1 MSQGLDQPQAGFRAP
16 RVPLDLRC
24 VMLGAAAW
32 LAVRGADLLLA
43 WLLKTARP
51 VAQLVDL
58 VARQLDSVAF
68 VGAAFRKGMTA
79 IWGHASLAAEEV
91 EAGGQAAAAK
101 SVFVLE
107 PYALTWWQTLV
118 TALVFVLVWSF
129 FGAAILRTAALKLT
143 RDEPVSLREALRFG
157 GKNCPAF
164 LLAPVLVLLFALFFV
179 ACNALA
185 GLLMSVP
192 LLGTTLFTLVL
203 FPLVL
208 VSSLLIV
215 LAVLGGFVGLPLMWA
230 GIAIEQNGPLE
241 ALSRAFS
248 YIFARPFR
256 FFFGYFLVFVVMS
269 IVVVAGGHFERT
281 VKETL
286 KIGIVSGRLGDLI
299 AKDPGEPDVLQN
311 PFKNSERVEREARG
325 ISDLDNLGRAE
336 WTDYIGFLFMWL
348 LLGAFRLGIQGYALY
363 LFLGGTV
370 SLYLQLRRE
379 VDGTDEEEIY
389 PESEADASP
398 AEEARW
404 VGAQEKGAPPPAG
417 DGGGATA

>member
-32 LAVRGADLLLA
+32 LSVRGTDLLLA
-43 WLLKTARP
+43 YLLKTTRP

-79 IWGHASLAAEEV
+79 IWGYESLAADGI
-91 EAGGQAAAAK
+91 EAGQIVTR
-101 SVFVLE
+101 STFVLE
-107 PYALTWWQTLV
+107 PYDLTWWQTVV
-118 TALVFVLVWSF
+118 TAFVFVLVWSF

-157 GKNCPAF
+157 GRNCPAF

-185 GLLMSVP
+185 GLVMSVP
-192 LLGTTLFTLVL
+192 LLGTTLLVPVL

-286 KIGIVSGRLGDLI
+286 RIGVVNGRLDELI
-299 AKDPGEPDVLQN
+299 AKEPGEPDVLQD
-311 PFKNSERVEREARG
+311 PFKNAGRVEREARG
-325 ISDLDNLGRAE
+325 IGDLDNVGRAE
-336 WTDYIGFLFMWL
+336 WTDYVGFLFMWF
-348 LLGAFRLGIQGYALY
+348 LLGAFKLGIKGYALY

-389 PESEADASP
+389 PESEADASQG
-398 AEEARW
+398 EEARW
-404 VGAQEKGAPPPAG
+404 VGTQEKGAAPPPG
-417 DGGGATA
+417 DGGGGPPA

>member
-32 LAVRGADLLLA
+32 LAIRGADILMA
-43 WLLKTARP
+43 WALKATRP
-51 VAQLVDL
+51 IAQVVDL
-58 VARQLDSVAF
+58 VARQLDSVSF
-68 VGAAFRKGMTA
+68 VGTAFRTGMTA
-79 IWGHASLAAEEV
+79 IWGEQHC
-91 EAGGQAAAAK
+91 
-101 SVFVLE
+101 VLE
-107 PYALTWWQTLV
+107 WWEILF
-118 TALVFVLVWSF
+118 TAFVFILVWSF

-157 GKNCPAF
+157 AKNCPAL

-185 GLLMSVP
+185 GLVMSIPFVGSS
-192 LLGTTLFTLVL
+192 LLALVL

-269 IVVVAGGHFERT
+269 NVVVAGAHFERT

-286 KIGIVSGRLGDLI
+286 KIGVVDGGLDDLI
-299 AKDPGEPDVLQN
+299 AKDSGAPDAVEDTYR
-311 PFKNSERVEREARG
+311 NSGREAREARG
-325 ISDLDNLGRAE
+325 IGDLGNLARAE
-336 WTDYIGFLFMWL
+336 WTDYIGFLFMWFC
-348 LLGAFRLGIQGYALY
+348 LGAFQLGIKGYALY
-363 LFLGGTV
+363 LVLGGTI

-389 PESEADASP
+389 PESEADAG
-398 AEEARW
+398 EEARW
-404 VGAQEKGAPPPAG
+404 VGTQEKGAAPPAA
-417 DGGGATA
+417 DGGGGAKA

>member
-1 MSQGLDQPQAGFRAP
+1 MSQGLDLPQAGFRAP

-24 VMLGAAAW
+24 VILGAAAW
-32 LAVRGADLLLA
+32 LAIRGADLLLA
-43 WLLKTARP
+43 WALKATRP
-51 VAQLVDL
+51 IAQIVDL

-68 VGAAFRKGMTA
+68 VGAAFRTGMTA
-79 IWGHASLAAEEV
+79 IWGEQRCVLEWWEILLAAL
-91 EAGGQAAAAK
+91 A
-101 SVFVLE
+101 FL
-107 PYALTWWQTLV
+107 
-118 TALVFVLVWSF
+118 LVWSF

-157 GKNCPAF
+157 GKNCPSL
-164 LLAPVLVLLFALFFV
+164 LLAPVLVLLFAGFFV

-185 GLLMSVP
+185 GLVMSVP
-192 LLGTTLFTLVL
+192 FVGPSLLGLVL

-215 LAVLGGFVGLPLMWA
+215 LAMLGGFVGLPLMWA

-286 KIGIVSGRLGDLI
+286 KIGVVNAKLDELI
-299 AKDPGEPDVLQN
+299 AKDQDKPDVVQDRFEK
-311 PFKNSERVEREARG
+311 PDRVEREERG
-325 ISDLDNLGRAE
+325 IGDLDNLERAE
-336 WTDYIGFLFMWL
+336 WTNWLGFLLMWL
-348 LLGAFRLGIQGYALY
+348 LLGAFQMGIKGYALY

-398 AEEARW
+398 GEEARW
-404 VGAQEKGAPPPAG
+404 VGAQGKGEAPPAG

>member
-1 MSQGLDQPQAGFRAP
+1 MSQGLDLPQAGFRAP

-32 LAVRGADLLLA
+32 LAIRGADLLLE
-43 WLLKTARP
+43 WLLKTTKP

-58 VARQLDSVAF
+58 VADHLQSIAF
-68 VGAAFRKGMTA
+68 VGPAFRTGMTA
-79 IWGHASLAAEEV
+79 IWGQQECGLAWWETLLTAF
-91 EAGGQAAAAK
+91 
-101 SVFVLE
+101 VFL
-107 PYALTWWQTLV
+107 LI
-118 TALVFVLVWSF
+118 WSF

-157 GKNCPAF
+157 AKNCPSF
-164 LLAPVLVLLFALFFV
+164 LLAPVLVILFAGFFV
-179 ACNALA
+179 LCNALA
-185 GLLMSVP
+185 GLAMSVP
-192 LLGTTLFTLVL
+192 LVGSSVLALVL

-215 LAVLGGFVGLPLMWA
+215 LALLGGFVGLPLMWA

-269 IVVVAGGHFERT
+269 VVVVAGSHFERT

-286 KIGIVSGRLGDLI
+286 KFGVVYGKLDELI
-299 AKDPGEPDVLQN
+299 AKEPGKQDVLQDV
-311 PFKNSERVEREARG
+311 FLNSPRAQQEADG
-325 ISDLDNLGRAE
+325 IGNVRNIGRAA
-336 WTDYIGFLFMWL
+336 WTEKPGFFWMWL
-348 LLGAFRLGIQGYALY
+348 CLAAFLLGIRGYALY

-389 PESEADASP
+389 PESEAEASP
-398 AEEARW
+398 AAPEARW
-404 VGAQEKGAPPPAG
+404 VGAEGQKGRTPPEG
-417 DGGGATA
+417 DGGGATPG